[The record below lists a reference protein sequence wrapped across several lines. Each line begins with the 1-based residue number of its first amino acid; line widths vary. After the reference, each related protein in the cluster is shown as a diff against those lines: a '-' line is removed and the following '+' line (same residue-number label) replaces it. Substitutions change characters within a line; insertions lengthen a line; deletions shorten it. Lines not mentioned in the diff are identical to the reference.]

1 MRLNL
6 VICITISGGKRK
18 PPPPPNAGILDSKTV
33 ILKHEFMKQIFKEK
47 ERINLLASIAGL

>member
-18 PPPPPNAGILDSKTV
+18 PPSPPNAGILDSKTV
-33 ILKHEFMKQIFKEK
+33 ILKHECMKQLFKEK

>member
-1 MRLNL
+1 MRLNI

-18 PPPPPNAGILDSKTV
+18 PPSPNAGIYSKTV
-33 ILKHEFMKQIFKEK
+33 ILKHEFMKQLFKEK